1 MKKKK
6 IDWIEREKQL
16 RDLLDKHRRKDGKFD
31 VIVPG
36 SGGKDSIYVAHLLK
50 YKYEMNPLTV
60 TWAPHI
66 YTDIG
71 KQNFYNWLNAG
82 FDNILVT
89 PNPRVHK
96 ILTKKAF

>member
-1 MKKKK
+1 
-6 IDWIEREKQL
+6 
-16 RDLLDKHRRKDGKFD
+16 
-31 VIVPG
+31 
-36 SGGKDSIYVAHLLK
+36 
-50 YKYEMNPLTV
+50 MNPLTV

-89 PNPRVHK
+89 PNPRV
-96 ILTKKAF
+96 T